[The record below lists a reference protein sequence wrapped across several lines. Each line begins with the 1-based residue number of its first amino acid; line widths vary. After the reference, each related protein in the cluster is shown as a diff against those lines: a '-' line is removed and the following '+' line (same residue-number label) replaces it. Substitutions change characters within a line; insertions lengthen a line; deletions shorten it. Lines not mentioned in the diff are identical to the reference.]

1 MDLKE
6 LKDKIEKIE
15 ITNNYDECYGE
26 LYNACIDYMNETQDF
41 DLDYLFEEFVD
52 YETAEERAKYELE
65 RRMKN
70 INISKEEIL
79 KGFKTLNFTSA
90 DIHIQLVENGNIK
103 VDNENDIEI
112 ILNGSRYWVTT
123 TPTITEINKAGD
135 YDIYITYKIR
145 KDSKYNKVLDIFT
158 R

>member
-1 MDLKE
+1 
-6 LKDKIEKIE
+6 
-15 ITNNYDECYGE
+15 
-26 LYNACIDYMNETQDF
+26 
-41 DLDYLFEEFVD
+41 
-52 YETAEERAKYELE
+52 
-65 RRMKN
+65 MKN

-79 KGFKTLNFTSA
+79 KGFKTLGFTSA

-123 TPTITEINKAGD
+123 TPTITETNKAGD
-135 YDIYITYKIR
+135 YDIYIIYKIR
-145 KDSKYNKVLDIFT
+145 RDSKYNKVLEIFT

>member
-1 MDLKE
+1 
-6 LKDKIEKIE
+6 
-15 ITNNYDECYGE
+15 
-26 LYNACIDYMNETQDF
+26 
-41 DLDYLFEEFVD
+41 
-52 YETAEERAKYELE
+52 
-65 RRMKN
+65 MKN

-79 KGFKTLNFTSA
+79 KGFKTLGFTNA

-123 TPTITEINKAGD
+123 TPTITETNKAGD
-135 YDIYITYKIR
+135 YDIHITYKIR
-145 KDSKYNKVLDIFT
+145 RDSKYNKVLDIFT